1 MQVRLHCKE
10 HHGVEADEGSTEIC
24 IDLYKFVDDRT
35 KHFISNAPLQAGSFD
50 EHFNEGFP
58 GHNINYEAEVEDR
71 RVPDAIRANLL
82 FTARYFRRDTGQSLW
97 LMVDRADNDPDHS
110 QGFLIPMALPPI
122 TPRKDSDLRRLAVW
136 LWSRSGPLRHGFSYR
151 LGSVPP
157 EHLRNMDIEE
167 FLDLE
172 DWREIQYYWYE
183 VWFTNVYNLFD
194 DEMEGTAEIAS
205 EVDFLSAYLV
215 VLETLD
221 WI

>member
-1 MQVRLHCKE
+1 
-10 HHGVEADEGSTEIC
+10 
-24 IDLYKFVDDRT
+24 
-35 KHFISNAPLQAGSFD
+35 
-50 EHFNEGFP
+50 
-58 GHNINYEAEVEDR
+58 
-71 RVPDAIRANLL
+71 
-82 FTARYFRRDTGQSLW
+82 
-97 LMVDRADNDPDHS
+97 
-110 QGFLIPMALPPI
+110 
-122 TPRKDSDLRRLAVW
+122 
-136 LWSRSGPLRHGFSYR
+136 
-151 LGSVPP
+151 
-157 EHLRNMDIEE
+157 MDIEE